1 LHQNHI
7 AAAVK
12 YKEGAKKR
20 TKDILD
26 KKSKIIEGF
35 EVGETLKCNIRIK
48 EFNYFDNIPLA
59 STLEGI
65 NESAVLSWD
74 TIKGGITVQGTIR
87 EAVDDNYIVVDLNDK
102 IFGRVYKY
110 HLSDAPQ
117 KHINKKIKESIGKKM
132 TFKTWSSINDKEI
145 LELTK
150 KESIVKS
157 TVFVPSDI
165 EDPKIVNGVKI
176 TGVLKAKDDKGY
188 IIEYYNQLRGFLPF
202 ESLEKYNKKFAFQ
215 RGALIEAYLLFK
227 TRDGL
232 SLTVSEEES
241 INFKP
246 KKGQYSGLNKQKVY
260 IQKVIHLERGNKV
273 KGVICNFNKSCSYPL
288 TVKLSDSQMGIIFFT
303 DLGLKDNFNESELER
318 IFEVGSV
325 IDVYV
330 KTPKEGE
337 GKVECSLIAPEQEHL
352 SKYEEGE
359 KVFCRHV
366 KFKNGFG
373 ATVQLTPTKYG
384 FIDV

>member
-352 SKYEEGE
+352 SKYDVGE